1 MKNLKFLSRSALID
15 NVNYFKSKKVCAMVK
30 SNAYGHGIVEIV
42 KIIDEFVDYF
52 GVVNV
57 DEAIKVRRISNK
69 PILICSRVDDL
80 KSCLKYGFEVIAE
93 DENDLNTF
101 YKAGLKD
108 SCHLKINSGMNRFG
122 LKSEL
127 SAKMVNEFLKE
138 KEIKLKS
145 ICSHFSMTESRR
157 VTNLAYKKFVRL
169 RSLIAQDAMIC
180 FGGGNIFS
188 YPYHFDMVRVG
199 VGLYGYGQKGVK
211 PVLKIVSHVSKTFYA
226 KKGEFVGYGQ
236 KYCLNKNEIFAV
248 VPVGYGDGLRR
259 NLSGNFGV
267 VINGKK
273 YPSVGNICMDAFF
286 VKVDKNVKV
295 GDEVVVMSN
304 ADYFAKKIDT
314 IPYEILTGFSN
325 FRGKTIIE

>member
-1 MKNLKFLSRSALID
+1 MKNLKFISQSNLVD
-15 NVNYFKSKKVCAMVK
+15 NVMHFKNKKICAMVK
-30 SNAYGHGIVEIV
+30 SNAYGHGLSDIVNILN
-42 KIIDEFVDYF
+42 DYVDYF

-57 DEAIKVRRISNK
+57 EEAIKVRRNSDK

-80 KSCLKYGFEVIAE
+80 KSCLKYGLEVIAE

-127 SAKMVNEFLKE
+127 SAKMVNEFLRE
-138 KEIKLKS
+138 KEIQLKS
-145 ICSHFSMTESRR
+145 ICSHFSMTESKRT
-157 VTNLAYKKFVRL
+157 TNLAYKRFVRL
-169 RSLIAQDAMIC
+169 RSLISQDAMVC
-180 FGGGNIFS
+180 FGGGNIYN
-188 YPYHFDMVRVG
+188 YPYNFDMVRVG
-199 VGLYGYGQKGVK
+199 IGLYGYGQKGVK
-211 PVLKIVSHVSKTFYA
+211 PVLKIVSHVSKIFYA
-226 KKGEFVGYGQ
+226 KKGEAIGYGQ
-236 KYCLNKNEIFAV
+236 KYCLNKNGLFAV

-259 NLSGNFGV
+259 NLSGNFCV
-267 VINGKK
+267 MINGKK
-273 YPSVGNICMDAFF
+273 YSSVGNICMDAFF

-295 GDEVVVMSN
+295 GDEVIVMSDAN
-304 ADYFAKKIDT
+304 YFAKKIDT